1 MIIAVDGPSGSG
13 KSTISKKIAEIL
25 GISYIDTG
33 AMYRILALYLK
44 ENNLEFRKEILKNI
58 NIKQEKNIF
67 YLNGRDV
74 SKLIRENDIA
84 KKASDI
90 SKLKEVREYM
100 VEEQRKL
107 GKEKSI
113 ILDGRDI
120 TTVVFPNADYKF
132 YLTASLEQRA
142 KKRRYLENNKVDFEV
157 LLEDMKKRDYQDS
170 TRENSP
176 LKIAKDA
183 IIIDTTNMTEKE
195 VVNKMLD
202 IIKGEA
208 NAL

>member
-44 ENNLEFRKEILKNI
+44 ENNLEFRKEILENI

-84 KKASDI
+84 KMASDI

-142 KKRRYLENNKVDFEV
+142 KRRYLENNKVDFEV

-195 VVNKMLD
+195 VVNKMLN

>member
-84 KKASDI
+84 KMASDI

-142 KKRRYLENNKVDFEV
+142 KRRYLENNKVDFEV

>member
-67 YLNGRDV
+67 DLNGRDV

-142 KKRRYLENNKVDFEV
+142 KRRYLENNKVDFEV

-195 VVNKMLD
+195 VVNKMLN

>member
-84 KKASDI
+84 KMASDI

-142 KKRRYLENNKVDFEV
+142 KRRYLENNKVDFEV
-157 LLEDMKKRDYQDS
+157 LLEDMKRRDYQDS

>member
-84 KKASDI
+84 KMASDI

-132 YLTASLEQRA
+132 YLTASLEQRV
-142 KKRRYLENNKVDFEV
+142 KRRYLENNKVDFEV

-195 VVNKMLD
+195 VVNKMLN

>member
-142 KKRRYLENNKVDFEV
+142 KRRYLENNKVDFEV

-170 TRENSP
+170 TRKNSP

-195 VVNKMLD
+195 VVNKMLN

>member
-67 YLNGRDV
+67 YLNVRDV

-84 KKASDI
+84 KMASDI

-142 KKRRYLENNKVDFEV
+142 KRRYLENNKVDFEV

-195 VVNKMLD
+195 VVNKMLN

>member
-58 NIKQEKNIF
+58 NIKQEKNFF

-142 KKRRYLENNKVDFEV
+142 KRRYLENNKVDFEV
-157 LLEDMKKRDYQDS
+157 LLEDMKRRDYQDS

>member
-44 ENNLEFRKEILKNI
+44 ENNLEFIKEILKNI

-84 KKASDI
+84 KMASDI

-142 KKRRYLENNKVDFEV
+142 KRRYLENNKVDFEV

-183 IIIDTTNMTEKE
+183 VIIDTTNMTEKE
-195 VVNKMLD
+195 VVNKMLN

>member
-84 KKASDI
+84 KMASDI

-142 KKRRYLENNKVDFEV
+142 KRRYLENNKVDFEV

-176 LKIAKDA
+176 LKIAKDS

>member
-142 KKRRYLENNKVDFEV
+142 KRRYLENNKVNFEV

>member
-142 KKRRYLENNKVDFEV
+142 KRRYLERITV
-157 LLEDMKKRDYQDS
+157 
-170 TRENSP
+170 
-176 LKIAKDA
+176 
-183 IIIDTTNMTEKE
+183 
-195 VVNKMLD
+195 
-202 IIKGEA
+202 
-208 NAL
+208 

>member
-84 KKASDI
+84 KMASDI

-142 KKRRYLENNKVDFEV
+142 KRRYLENNKVDFEV

-183 IIIDTTNMTEKE
+183 VIIDTTNMTEKE
-195 VVNKMLD
+195 VVNKMLN

>member
-142 KKRRYLENNKVDFEV
+142 KRRYLENNKVDFEV
-157 LLEDMKKRDYQDS
+157 LLEDIKKRDYQDS

-195 VVNKMLD
+195 VVNKILN

>member
-1 MIIAVDGPSGSG
+1 
-13 KSTISKKIAEIL
+13 
-25 GISYIDTG
+25 
-33 AMYRILALYLK
+33 
-44 ENNLEFRKEILKNI
+44 
-58 NIKQEKNIF
+58 
-67 YLNGRDV
+67 
-74 SKLIRENDIA
+74 
-84 KKASDI
+84 
-90 SKLKEVREYM
+90 M

-142 KKRRYLENNKVDFEV
+142 KRRYLENNKVDFEV

>member
-13 KSTISKKIAEIL
+13 KSTISKEIAEIL

-84 KKASDI
+84 KMASDI

-142 KKRRYLENNKVDFEV
+142 KRRYLENNKVDFEV

-183 IIIDTTNMTEKE
+183 IIIDTTNMTKKE

>member
-84 KKASDI
+84 KMASDI

-142 KKRRYLENNKVDFEV
+142 KRRYLENNKVDFEV

-170 TRENSP
+170 TRKNSP

-195 VVNKMLD
+195 VVNKILN

>member
-84 KKASDI
+84 KMASDI

-142 KKRRYLENNKVDFEV
+142 KRRYLENNKVDFEV

-170 TRENSP
+170 TRKNSP

-195 VVNKMLD
+195 VVNKMLN

>member
-84 KKASDI
+84 KMASDI

-142 KKRRYLENNKVDFEV
+142 KRRYLENNKVDFEV

-183 IIIDTTNMTEKE
+183 IIIDTTNMAEKE

>member
-84 KKASDI
+84 KMASDI

-142 KKRRYLENNKVDFEV
+142 KRRYLENNKVDFEV

-202 IIKGEA
+202 IIKGEV

>member
-142 KKRRYLENNKVDFEV
+142 KRRYLENNKVDFEV

>member
-142 KKRRYLENNKVDFEV
+142 KRRYLENNKVDFEV

-195 VVNKMLD
+195 VVNKMLN

>member
-13 KSTISKKIAEIL
+13 KSTISKEIAEIL

-58 NIKQEKNIF
+58 NIKQEKNFF

-84 KKASDI
+84 KMASDI

-142 KKRRYLENNKVDFEV
+142 KRRYLENNKVDFEV

-170 TRENSP
+170 TRKNSP